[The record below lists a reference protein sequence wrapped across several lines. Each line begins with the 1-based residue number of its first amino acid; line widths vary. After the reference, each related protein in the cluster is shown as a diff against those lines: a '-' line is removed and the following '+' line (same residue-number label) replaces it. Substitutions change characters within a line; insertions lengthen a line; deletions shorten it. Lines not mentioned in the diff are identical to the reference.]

1 MLLYKVNFL
10 IYLFENKKKHLQMF
24 FFYSKAKQ
32 FATTVFPNKKAK
44 LNVLKFY
51 YFMLTSP

>member
-10 IYLFENKKKHLQMF
+10 IYLFENKKTPTNVI
-24 FFYSKAKQ
+24 FYSKAKK

-44 LNVLKFY
+44 VNVLKFY